1 MEKMDLDYQE
11 EEGRQEGVSGGFL
24 SEFLSKPR
32 YLAVIA
38 FIAGV
43 VFGWIVLGWWAW
55 PVEWENASVQELRP
69 DLQEDYMRMVIDSY
83 NLRTNMD
90 IALGRINEF
99 GDGAQQ
105 VLDKVAQNPGDETSQ
120 AILNFFQQSY
130 SAGGGIDTD
139 TTTGEPTQPD
149 SGGGSFPLWVCVV
162 PLVLAGGLVVVY
174 FFQRTRRRKPV
185 KKTAAMKA
193 QEFSSQAEQTD
204 YEALGTERPVSQYMT
219 TYLIG
224 DDLYDDSFSID
235 SLSGEFMGE
244 CGVGIADI
252 IGVGEPKRVT
262 AFEVWLFD
270 KNDIQTVTKVLM
282 SNHIYH
288 DEVGHNRLAAKGE
301 PVLANPGAEVILE
314 TETLQMVVRIMDMAY
329 GGGALP
335 ENSFFDR
342 ITLEL
347 AVWSKR

>member
-11 EEGRQEGVSGGFL
+11 EEGRQKGVSGGLL
-24 SEFLSKPR
+24 SGFLSKPR

-43 VFGWIVLGWWAW
+43 LFGWIVIGWWAW

-69 DLQEDYMRMVIDSY
+69 ELQEDYMRMAIDSY
-83 NLRTNMD
+83 NLRTD
-90 IALGRINEF
+90 LDLALDRINEF
-99 GDGAQQ
+99 GDNAQQ
-105 VLDKVAQNPGDETSQ
+105 VLDMVAQNPGDETSQ

-139 TTTGEPTQPD
+139 ATTGEPTQPD
-149 SGGGSFPLWVCVV
+149 SGGVSFPLWICAVA
-162 PLVLAGGLVVVY
+162 LVLAGGLVVVY
-174 FFQRTRRRKPV
+174 FLQRTRRRKPI

-204 YEALGTERPVSQYMT
+204 YEALGTEQPVSQYMT

-235 SLSGEFMGE
+235 SLNGEFMGE
-244 CGVGIADI
+244 CGVGIADT

-347 AVWSKR
+347 AVWSKQ